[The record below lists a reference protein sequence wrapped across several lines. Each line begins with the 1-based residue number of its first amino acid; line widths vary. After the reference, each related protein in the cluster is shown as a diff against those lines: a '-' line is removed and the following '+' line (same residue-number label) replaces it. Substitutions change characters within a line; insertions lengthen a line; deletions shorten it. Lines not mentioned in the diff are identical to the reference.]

1 MSSAAERESSRED
14 RRRVWNDQEDGILHE
29 YPAGSGGQDPPEEDR
44 KKEIGRNDQ
53 EDGFL
58 YI

>member
-1 MSSAAERESSRED
+1 MSSAAERGSSRED
-14 RRRVWNDQEDGILHE
+14 RRRVWNDQKDGIFHE
-29 YPAGSGGQDPPEEDR
+29 YPAGSGGPPEEDR